1 MRVAKSESRETTFE
15 QDLRGLEALE
25 PVLETLTTQLCETLA
40 KSDQAGRTIGI
51 KVRLD
56 DFSTH
61 TRAKSLTEPT
71 NELSTVLGVA
81 RQLLRDFNPP
91 RPVRLL
97 GVGVSGLDHGGTS
110 AAAAGQLELELA
122 G

>member
-1 MRVAKSESRETTFE
+1 VRVAKSESRETTFE
-15 QDLRGLEALE
+15 RDLHGLDALE
-25 PVLETLTTQLCETLA
+25 HVLETLTAQLCETLA
-40 KSDQAGRTIGI
+40 KASQAGRTIGI

-61 TRAKSLTEPT
+61 TRAKSLSQPT
-71 NELSTVLGVA
+71 NELDTVLGVA

-97 GVGVSGLDHGGTS
+97 GVRVAGLDEGETL
-110 AAAAGQLELELA
+110 AAAGQLELA
-122 G
+122 V